1 MGPLCRWVQGLEPL
15 GTASAADSQ
24 PFHAM
29 PWPWLCRVLRIT
41 RPEASAPMQAEP
53 VAPKPVLGGLRR
65 TASGNL
71 VPVADDAPIQ

>member
-1 MGPLCRWVQGLEPL
+1 M
-15 GTASAADSQ
+15 
-24 PFHAM
+24 
-29 PWPWLCRVLRIT
+29 
-41 RPEASAPMQAEP
+41 RPQMRCSVCPPQAEP